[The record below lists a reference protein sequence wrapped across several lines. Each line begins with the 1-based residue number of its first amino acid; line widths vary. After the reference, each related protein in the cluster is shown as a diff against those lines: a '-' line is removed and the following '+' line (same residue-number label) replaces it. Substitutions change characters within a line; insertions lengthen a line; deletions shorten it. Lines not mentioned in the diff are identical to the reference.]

1 MKKETNA
8 NLYVEMVF
16 TKKIDMTEFQEQ
28 TFKVSDIEEARK
40 NYIKSK
46 LPNDELIKGS
56 ILNFQK
62 TIERLGFKAVK
73 NVSYSKELTPEL
85 AFLEYFKDDI
95 QKILLK
101 GTTIN
106 DTEQNAK

>member
-1 MKKETNA
+1 MKKETDA

-40 NYIKSK
+40 NYIQSK
-46 LPNDELIKGS
+46 IPNTELIKN
-56 ILNFQK
+56 ILLNTQK
-62 TIERLGFKAVK
+62 EIEKLGLK
-73 NVSYSKELTPEL
+73 NVKIVSYARELTPEL
-85 AFLEYFKDDI
+85 AVIESFKNDI

-101 GTTIN
+101 GTTN
-106 DTEQNAK
+106 DTKQNAK

>member
-1 MKKETNA
+1 MTNEINA
-8 NLYVEMVF
+8 NLYVEMTF

-46 LPNDELIKGS
+46 FPDAELIKGS

-73 NVSYSKELTPEL
+73 NVSYAKELTPEN
-85 AFLEYFKDDI
+85 AFLECLKNKIEENLFK
-95 QKILLK
+95 
-101 GTTIN
+101 GTIN
-106 DTEQNAK
+106 DTEQNVK